1 MVCQMVFRFKFYKI
15 GDRIVSR
22 VSVYMVDLI
31 SWAAFSMK
39 QFPCTDMLE
48 LYFAVFFNF
57 RVKEFCRRFLS
68 FQKWARQD
76 SNLRTPMRTAL
87 EAVAVGHLATNPIRC
102 LPG

>member
-22 VSVYMVDLI
+22 VSVYMVDLV

-39 QFPCTDMLE
+39 HFPCTDMLE